1 MSEAGIWFYF
11 FHFLVTLIS
20 PDSHPNAWAV
30 SCACRRAPWPGEHG
44 AVSDSAAS
52 ACLLYLSMAWSW
64 RRAARVR
71 QPPDP
76 RPDPIRPDPPIPTHP
91 TRGTSTLTWPSEH
104 VEHHS
109 KDHIV
114 HGGDV
119 LVQLQ
124 LYPERA
130 QGARGPAKAPPDTTL
145 F

>member
-1 MSEAGIWFYF
+1 MA
-11 FHFLVTLIS
+11 
-20 PDSHPNAWAV
+20 
-30 SCACRRAPWPGEHG
+30 RRAWGGVGQRRLCMLTLPVHG
-44 AVSDSAAS
+44 
-52 ACLLYLSMAWSW
+52 
-64 RRAARVR
+64 
-71 QPPDP
+71 DP

-109 KDHIV
+109 EDHIV

-124 LYPERA
+124 LCPERA
-130 QGARGPAKAPPDTTL
+130 QGAGGPAKAPPDTTL